1 MADVISFSCNHCGM
15 LYRVPFAQAG
25 KMVQCKQCKNNISVP
40 TQSQLAAPG
49 MLETSV
55 EMNAGEQV
63 LRKETSA
70 RNAAVPR
77 PSNRSTRISS
87 GRSSPVGGVAPGVTL
102 PQIVAPPQQKS
113 MAPVIIGV
121 AALVVVGALVT
132 LIIVLG
138 TRGPGSSP
146 KVSGGN
152 AAADK
157 PKAEPVA
164 LTESDKIRRELE
176 DPSLN
181 ADRALA
187 IYRRGQA
194 AKLTKAELS
203 DIARRVLNKLFDEN
217 GASYGGAQLLALID
231 EFTVYDLQAEALR
244 VVRVVVAREAET
256 SPDGKPN
263 DSFLRMQKMLGRE
276 KFDFADMLKR
286 AQAMVEAE
294 QEGAPEL
301 LAETTASSKAATD
314 GWVERAEA
322 EKVRAQAARLA
333 QLEKAQQDLLRD
345 NPTLIADRERLK
357 KFRTERAARA
367 TAWTYVTTQRFMF
380 YVQLT
385 ESERKKGKQGETEAR
400 ERINSLEQISSRL
413 GDAFMTDWVEP
424 LGLKRSLPQ
433 ALSAE
438 EREKQLIEIVV
449 CRDAR
454 SLANYASYI
463 GETVEDDGSV
473 VAFYTLKSQRVCVS
487 GEDPASVEDLEADF
501 AINLLSLLFNFYS
514 KDPLLR
520 DEDQKDRGVM
530 HTMLLDRSLFRCILT
545 PIRAGSLRA
554 ATGSQR
560 DFNDCRFFD
569 EIAGLNEILGR
580 WRKPFARGED
590 GRGIDSFGGPAFS
603 VRNLVEIRSNEH
615 ATELLRQNLLKL
627 PGISEELANS
637 MSQPSNLN
645 LVATFYSDA
654 LLLFLYHFQ
663 RDGKPV
669 YREGLMKFIARD
681 LDGLKRDEALKGFE
695 EALGLNEAKWKQ
707 LEEEFAARQK

>member
-25 KMVQCKQCKNNISVP
+25 KLVQCKQCKNNISVP
-40 TQSQLAAPG
+40 TQSQMAAPG
-49 MLETSV
+49 MLDTSV

-70 RNAAVPR
+70 RNASVPR
-77 PSNRSTRISS
+77 PSNRTTRITSA
-87 GRSSPVGGVAPGVTL
+87 RVSPVAGASPIVPL
-102 PQIVAPPQQKS
+102 PQLVAPPQQKS
-113 MAPVIIGV
+113 MAPVLIG
-121 AALVVVGALVT
+121 AAVLVVVGALVT

-138 TRGPGSSP
+138 TRDPGSSP

-157 PKAEPVA
+157 PKVEPLV

-176 DPSLN
+176 DPGLN
-181 ADRALA
+181 AEKALA

-217 GASYGGAQLLALID
+217 GANFNGAQLLALID
-231 EFTVYDLQAEALR
+231 EFAAHDLQAEALR
-244 VVRVVVAREAET
+244 VVRVVVSREAET

-263 DSFLRMQKMLGRE
+263 EAFARMQKMLGRE

-301 LAETTASSKAATD
+301 LAETTASSKAAAN
-314 GWVERAEA
+314 GWVERVEA

-333 QLEKAQQDLLRD
+333 QLETAHQELLRD

-357 KFRTERAARA
+357 KFRAERASRA
-367 TAWTYVTTQRFMF
+367 TAWTYVTTPRFMF

-385 ESERKKGKQGETEAR
+385 EPERKKGKQGETEAR
-400 ERINSLEQISSRL
+400 DRVTPLAQIAARL
-413 GDAFMTDWVEP
+413 GDAFMNDWVEP

-454 SLANYASYI
+454 ALANYASYI

-487 GEDPASVEDLEADF
+487 GESPASVEDLEVDF
-501 AINLLSLLFNFYS
+501 ALNLQSLLFNYYS

-520 DEDQKDRGVM
+520 DEDQKHRGVM
-530 HTMLLDRSLFRCILT
+530 HAMLLDRSLFRCILT
-545 PIRAGSLRA
+545 PIRAGSLRS
-554 ATGSQR
+554 ATGAQR
-560 DFNDCRFFD
+560 NFNDCRFFD

-580 WRKPFARGED
+580 WRKPFARDEK

-603 VRNLVEIRSNEH
+603 VRNLVEMRSNEH
-615 ATELLRQNLLKL
+615 AAEIFRQNLLKL

-669 YREGLMKFIARD
+669 YREGLMKFISKD

-695 EALGLNEAKWKQ
+695 EALGLNDAKWKQ
-707 LEEEFAARQK
+707 LEEEFSARQK